1 MCLST
6 QANNYNVEV
15 SSDGA
20 GEAGMDTMALKLLNK
35 KQINEELED
44 FRAPS
49 VDAESGKAA
58 KKK

>member
-1 MCLST
+1 MFLST

-20 GEAGMDTMALKLLNK
+20 GEAGMDTMALKLLSK
-35 KQINEELED
+35 KQINEELAD

-49 VDAESGKAA
+49 VDAKIGKAG